1 MEPVQNR
8 SSKVNDNCPQ
18 GPEKAKITTLIKRS
32 KLKLGFTE
40 FCLVSKVAL
49 TRTCMWVYTCLL
61 P

>member
-49 TRTCMWVYTCLL
+49 TRTCM
-61 P
+61 